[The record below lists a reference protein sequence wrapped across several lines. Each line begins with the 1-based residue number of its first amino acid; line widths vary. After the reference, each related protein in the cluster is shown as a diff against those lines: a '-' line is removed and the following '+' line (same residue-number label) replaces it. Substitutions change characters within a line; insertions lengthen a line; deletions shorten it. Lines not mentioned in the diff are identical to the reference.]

1 MLKKEL
7 KKSKVEFITLDFP
20 PIVGGIS
27 RYLYEIVNHM
37 PTDEVRV
44 TAVAAPGY
52 EEFDAEQH
60 FKIDRL
66 KVPSKWDSFR
76 KQLKFFAP
84 FYYQHLF
91 LKSDISLIL
100 CGQAHYSLLLPAWAI
115 SRQRQIPFGVFT
127 FGMDLLYPQTT
138 KYKRLFNA
146 LLNAADIVFADSGAA
161 KQILSELGIEEAR
174 ALVIYPSVNDEIELV
189 DTALVESIRDK
200 YRLPNKKCI
209 LTVGRLVERKGH
221 DIVLQAMP
229 QILRAVPDAHYLI
242 VGKGEYE
249 PRLRSLVQELDI
261 EPYVTFVGYAGDEE
275 VAAYYALCD
284 VFAMISREIPE
295 KGDIEG
301 FGIVYL
307 EANVMGKPV
316 VAGNSGGVP
325 EAVIHGET
333 GLLVDPVNVE
343 EVGQA
348 IVRLLQ
354 DQELAGRLGKQGQ
367 QRAMREFT
375 SKASAAKV
383 LARLEAIT
391 R

>member
-1 MLKKEL
+1 MT
-7 KKSKVEFITLDFP
+7 KSKVEFLTLDFP

-27 RYLYEIVNHM
+27 RYLHEIINHL
-37 PTDEVRV
+37 PANEVRV
-44 TAVAAPGY
+44 AAVTTPGY
-52 EEFDAEQH
+52 EAFDAKQK
-60 FKIDRL
+60 FDIDRL
-66 KVPSKWDSFR
+66 RVPSKWDAFH

-84 FYYQHLF
+84 FYYWNL
-91 LKSDISLIL
+91 LGKSDISKIL
-100 CGQAHYSLLLPAWAI
+100 CGQAHYSLLFPAWAI
-115 SRQRQIPFGVFT
+115 SRQRRIPFGVFT
-127 FGMDLLYPQTT
+127 HGLDLLYPQTT
-138 KYKRLFNA
+138 RYRALFNN
-146 LLNAADIVFADSGAA
+146 LLREADIIFANSGTTER
-161 KQILSELGIEEAR
+161 ILLDLEIDKNRIE
-174 ALVIYPSVNDEIELV
+174 VIYPSVSNEIERLDNSLV
-189 DTALVESIRDK
+189 DSIRDK
-200 YRLPNKKCI
+200 HNLVGRKCI

-229 QILRAVPDAHYLI
+229 QILHAVPDAHYLI

-249 PRLRSLVQELDI
+249 PILRSLVQKFGI
-261 EPYVTFVGYAGDEE
+261 EPYVTFAGYAADEE

-284 VFAMISREIPE
+284 VFTMISREIPE

-307 EANVMGKPV
+307 EANVRGKPV

-354 DQELAGRLGKQGQ
+354 DQELACRLGKQGQ
-367 QRAMREFT
+367 QRATREFT

-383 LARLEAIT
+383 LASLEAIT